1 MRKKNLLFKNN
12 LIKIIFIQL
21 FSFILIFPI
30 FVLFNSSVIA
40 IPMIR
45 ENNNFINKKEFEEFK
60 NLNIFERKD
69 VEELKPPKTPTNS
82 GGNIN
87 LFSELIENLNK
98 SDFVQIFIKMLKQI
112 EEALKQTGNSK
123 NQKIERNVER
133 RSTLINEKQRNA
145 FSSNLS
151 RQLSPPFS
159 PPIPRSPTINK
170 KFPKDEKININF
182 SEEISESIDAKPLI
196 IKSLEQNKSSATLNN
211 IPSPSSLPS
220 SSIYQI
226 NGMSTILKE
235 AFNNK
240 EWKNSLFGKSGLLT
254 EIFNFVNDKRKE
266 EIAKQTKL
274 NSSPILISNNNNNNN
289 DFTKILDVL
298 LSSPQQN
305 GKFEE
310 PQLPEI
316 PFLGICNR
324 VSCADIYKALDEF
337 KRSEFFSNF
346 QTAISLL
353 NDPKGFDMIGELL
366 ANPDLLETFTGPESI
381 SQLFGKGNNNNKNKK
396 EFIKGEEKLIEIA
409 ENKDDENIGI
419 DFSSTNEETN
429 KPKIL
434 FSIDG
439 KNKKSE
445 DYYSNLEEERNK
457 GKEKINLKIPKITK
471 EENIKNEE
479 KKTEEKGKNIELPE
493 IAKSID
499 AKPISLDEEDE
510 FPEGQII
517 LEKSEIIPLKTN
529 NNNKTKEQQII
540 IFSKKE
546 KELNRKR
553 NEEAEI
559 TKITTKIFLN
569 QTDGNKQKLK
579 TKTTTPIMTTIT
591 RRNFRKDDDYYS
603 MYYDNNDDI
612 NKIRK
617 SSKNSRNKNK

>member
-1 MRKKNLLFKNN
+1 
-12 LIKIIFIQL
+12 
-21 FSFILIFPI
+21 
-30 FVLFNSSVIA
+30 
-40 IPMIR
+40 
-45 ENNNFINKKEFEEFK
+45 
-60 NLNIFERKD
+60 
-69 VEELKPPKTPTNS
+69 
-82 GGNIN
+82 
-87 LFSELIENLNK
+87 
-98 SDFVQIFIKMLKQI
+98 MLKQI

-133 RSTLINEKQRNA
+133 RSTQNNEKQRNPI
-145 FSSNLS
+145 SSNIS
-151 RQLSPPFS
+151 RQLFPPFS

-170 KFPKDEKININF
+170 KSQKEEININF

-196 IKSLEQNKSSATLNN
+196 IKKELNKSSASLNN

-220 SSIYQI
+220 SIHQI
-226 NGMSTILKE
+226 NGMATILKE

-324 VSCADIYKALDEF
+324 ISCADIYKALDEF

-419 DFSSTNEETN
+419 DFSSINEETN

-445 DYYSNLEEERNK
+445 DYYSNLEEERNE
-457 GKEKINLKIPKITK
+457 GKEKINLKIPKIIK
-471 EENIKNEE
+471 EENLRNEE
-479 KKTEEKGKNIELPE
+479 KKKEEKGKNIELPE
-493 IAKSID
+493 IAESID
-499 AKPISLDEEDE
+499 AKPISLDE
-510 FPEGQII
+510 GSI
-517 LEKSEIIPLKTN
+517 N
-529 NNNKTKEQQII
+529 N
-540 IFSKKE
+540 
-546 KELNRKR
+546 
-553 NEEAEI
+553 
-559 TKITTKIFLN
+559 
-569 QTDGNKQKLK
+569 
-579 TKTTTPIMTTIT
+579 
-591 RRNFRKDDDYYS
+591 
-603 MYYDNNDDI
+603 
-612 NKIRK
+612 
-617 SSKNSRNKNK
+617 

>member
-1 MRKKNLLFKNN
+1 
-12 LIKIIFIQL
+12 
-21 FSFILIFPI
+21 
-30 FVLFNSSVIA
+30 
-40 IPMIR
+40 
-45 ENNNFINKKEFEEFK
+45 
-60 NLNIFERKD
+60 
-69 VEELKPPKTPTNS
+69 
-82 GGNIN
+82 
-87 LFSELIENLNK
+87 
-98 SDFVQIFIKMLKQI
+98 MLKQI

-133 RSTLINEKQRNA
+133 RSTQINEKQRNA

-170 KFPKDEKININF
+170 KFPKEEQININF

-196 IKSLEQNKSSATLNN
+196 IKKELNKSSASLNN

-226 NGMSTILKE
+226 NGMATILKE

-419 DFSSTNEETN
+419 DFSSINEEIN

-445 DYYSNLEEERNK
+445 DYYSNLEEERNE
-457 GKEKINLKIPKITK
+457 GKEKINLKIPKIIK

-479 KKTEEKGKNIELPE
+479 KKKEEKGKNIELPE
-493 IAKSID
+493 IAESID
-499 AKPISLDEEDE
+499 AKPISLDEAPQSIVKK
-510 FPEGQII
+510 FINLQ
-517 LEKSEIIPLKTN
+517 KMNFLK
-529 NNNKTKEQQII
+529 
-540 IFSKKE
+540 
-546 KELNRKR
+546 
-553 NEEAEI
+553 
-559 TKITTKIFLN
+559 
-569 QTDGNKQKLK
+569 DKL
-579 TKTTTPIMTTIT
+579 
-591 RRNFRKDDDYYS
+591 F
-603 MYYDNNDDI
+603 
-612 NKIRK
+612 
-617 SSKNSRNKNK
+617 